1 MVIIYFFI
9 VYILFA
15 LGLVVILLVKTDFT
29 LLLIG
34 GERKDYPSLYQI
46 DFWMMH
52 FYLIK
57 SFFRIY
63 LLKKNR
69 YTVVNT
75 VCIL

>member
-52 FYLIK
+52 FILLNHFLEY
-57 SFFRIY
+57 IY
-63 LLKKNR
+63 SKK
-69 YTVVNT
+69 
-75 VCIL
+75 